1 MLRRGNNIVSPKV
14 FSSVDSAR
22 QGIFMSTASQD
33 TGESSKGFALIAS
46 RFKASPMI
54 PLMIAGAAAIAVIV
68 ALLLWLRSPD
78 YRVLLSNLSAK
89 DGGDIVGQLTQMNM
103 PYQIADNGSAILVP
117 ADKVHELRLRLA
129 QSGLPKGGNTG
140 FELLDKEQFGIS
152 QFSEQINYQRAL
164 EGELS
169 RTIESLSP
177 VQNVRVHLA
186 IPKPTL
192 FVREQK
198 LPTASVTIG
207 LLPGRMLDEGQITAI
222 VHMVSSSVTGL
233 TATNVTIVDQAG
245 RLLTHNDNSQQSANN
260 AQIKMTK
267 EREFH
272 LKQRIEDIISPLVG
286 RANVHAQ
293 VTAQM
298 DFSKV
303 EQTSEEYKPNQTP
316 ESAAVRSHQ
325 NSQTLQNNN
334 GGAGGV
340 PGALS
345 NQPPT
350 PPNAPISTE
359 TNEKTSQQNTNSR
372 NDTSNSQ
379 SDETTNYEVDR
390 KISHTQRQIG
400 VVDRLSV
407 AVIINYLP
415 QEGENGSQMK
425 PLSPELMQQID
436 ALTREAMGYSP
447 HRGDT
452 LNITN
457 SLFTTDAVVEEQ
469 PSILENPQFIAQAL
483 DYGKI
488 ILIAMIAW
496 LMWRFGIKPQW
507 VKYRKTQQKQ
517 AEAEVFVTT
526 QLKTPLRVDEDINEE
541 MDEQTRRRL
550 TRQRVSAEIQ
560 SQRIREMAEK
570 DPQVVAMVIRQW
582 LGRA

>member
-1 MLRRGNNIVSPKV
+1 M
-14 FSSVDSAR
+14 SA
-22 QGIFMSTASQD
+22 ASKD
-33 TGESSKGFALIAS
+33 TGEAKKGFASIVE
-46 RFKASPMI
+46 RIKADPKI
-54 PLMIAGAAAIAVIV
+54 PLMIAAAAAVSIIV

-89 DGGDIVGQLTQMNM
+89 DGGDIVGQLTQMNV

-117 ADKVHELRLRLA
+117 ADKVHELRLKLA

-177 VQNVRVHLA
+177 VQSARVHLA

-198 LPTASVTIG
+198 LPTASVTVG
-207 LLPGRMLDEGQITAI
+207 LLPGRMLDEGQISAI

-233 TATNVTIVDQAG
+233 TASNVIIVDQAG
-245 RLLTHNDNSQQSANN
+245 RLLTNNDNSQQSANS

-267 EREFH
+267 EMESH
-272 LKQRIEDIISPLVG
+272 LKQRIEDILSPLVG
-286 RANVHAQ
+286 RANIHAQ

-316 ESAAVRSHQ
+316 DSAAIRSRQ
-325 NSQTLQNNN
+325 NSQSMQNNN
-334 GGAGGV
+334 GGTGGV

-345 NQPPT
+345 NQPVSA
-350 PPNAPISTE
+350 PNAPIE
-359 TNEKTSQQNTNSR
+359 TNKDNKDGTQTANNRNSV
-372 NDTSNSQ
+372 SNSQ

-407 AVIINYLP
+407 AVIVNYHS
-415 QEGENGSQMK
+415 QDGENGPEMK
-425 PLSPELMQQID
+425 PLPPEMLQQIE
-436 ALTREAMGYSP
+436 ALTREAMGFSTA
-447 HRGDT
+447 RGDS

-457 SLFTTDAVVEEQ
+457 SLFTNETPVEEV
-469 PSILENPQFIAQAL
+469 PSLLESPQFIAQLL

-488 ILIAMIAW
+488 LLIAIIAW
-496 LMWRFGIKPQW
+496 FMWRFGIKPQW
-507 VKYRKTQQKQ
+507 VKYRKTQQAQ
-517 AEAEVFVTT
+517 ADAEVFVAT
-526 QLKTPLRVDEDINEE
+526 QMKTPLVVDEVIDED

-570 DPQVVAMVIRQW
+570 DPQIVAMVIRQW
-582 LGRA
+582 LGKSQ

>member
-1 MLRRGNNIVSPKV
+1 M
-14 FSSVDSAR
+14 SA
-22 QGIFMSTASQD
+22 ASKD
-33 TGESSKGFALIAS
+33 TGEAKKGFASIID
-46 RFKASPMI
+46 RIKADPKI
-54 PLMIAGAAAIAVIV
+54 PLMIAAAAAVSIIV

-89 DGGDIVGQLTQMNM
+89 DGGDIVSQLTQMNV

-117 ADKVHELRLRLA
+117 ADKVHELRLKLA

-177 VQNVRVHLA
+177 VQSARVHLA

-198 LPTASVTIG
+198 LPTASVTVG
-207 LLPGRMLDEGQITAI
+207 LLPGRMLDEGQISAI

-233 TATNVTIVDQAG
+233 TASNVIIVDQAG
-245 RLLTHNDNSQQSANN
+245 RLLTNNDNSQQSANS

-267 EREFH
+267 EMESH
-272 LKQRIEDIISPLVG
+272 LKQRIEDILSPLVG
-286 RANVHAQ
+286 RANIHAQ

-316 ESAAVRSHQ
+316 DSAAIRSRQ
-325 NSQTLQNNN
+325 NSQSIQNNN
-334 GGAGGV
+334 GGTGGV

-345 NQPPT
+345 NQPVSA
-350 PPNAPISTE
+350 PNAPIE
-359 TNEKTSQQNTNSR
+359 TNKDNKDAQQTTNNRNNT
-372 NDTSNSQ
+372 TNSQ

-407 AVIINYLP
+407 AVIVNYHS
-415 QEGENGSQMK
+415 QEGENGPEMK
-425 PLSPELMQQID
+425 PLPPEMLQQIE
-436 ALTREAMGYSP
+436 ALTREAMGFSSA
-447 HRGDT
+447 RGDSI
-452 LNITN
+452 NITN
-457 SLFTTDAVVEEQ
+457 SLFTDDTPVEVE
-469 PSILENPQFIAQAL
+469 PSLLSYPQLITQLL

-488 ILIAMIAW
+488 LLITLIAW
-496 LMWRFGIKPQW
+496 FMWRFGIKPQW
-507 VKYRKTQQKQ
+507 VKYRKTQQAQVDAEIFVATQ
-517 AEAEVFVTT
+517 AKAPFV
-526 QLKTPLRVDEDINEE
+526 VDEEINED

-582 LGRA
+582 LGKSL

>member
-1 MLRRGNNIVSPKV
+1 M
-14 FSSVDSAR
+14 SA
-22 QGIFMSTASQD
+22 ASKD
-33 TGESSKGFALIAS
+33 TGEAKKGFASIVD
-46 RFKASPMI
+46 RIKADPKI
-54 PLMIAGAAAIAVIV
+54 PLMIAAAAAVSIIV

-89 DGGDIVGQLTQMNM
+89 DGGDIVSQLTQMNV

-117 ADKVHELRLRLA
+117 ADKVHELRLKLA

-177 VQNVRVHLA
+177 VQSARVHLA

-198 LPTASVTIG
+198 LPTASVTVG
-207 LLPGRMLDEGQITAI
+207 LLPGRMLDEGQISAI

-233 TATNVTIVDQAG
+233 TASNVIIVDQAG
-245 RLLTHNDNSQQSANN
+245 RLLTNNDNSQQSANS

-267 EREFH
+267 EMESH
-272 LKQRIEDIISPLVG
+272 LKQRIEDILSPLVG
-286 RANVHAQ
+286 RANIHAQ

-316 ESAAVRSHQ
+316 DSAAIRSRQ
-325 NSQTLQNNN
+325 NSQSMQNNN
-334 GGAGGV
+334 GGTGGV

-345 NQPPT
+345 NQPVSA
-350 PPNAPISTE
+350 PNAPIE
-359 TNEKTSQQNTNSR
+359 TNKDNKDAQQTTNNRNNT
-372 NDTSNSQ
+372 TNSQ

-390 KISHTQRQIG
+390 KISHTQRQID

-407 AVIINYLP
+407 AVIVNYHS
-415 QEGENGSQMK
+415 QEGENGPEMK
-425 PLSPELMQQID
+425 PLPPEMLQQIE
-436 ALTREAMGYSP
+436 ALTREAMGFSSA
-447 HRGDT
+447 RGDSI
-452 LNITN
+452 NITN
-457 SLFTTDAVVEEQ
+457 SLFTDDTPVEVE
-469 PSILENPQFIAQAL
+469 PSLLSNPQLITQLL

-488 ILIAMIAW
+488 LLITLIAW
-496 LMWRFGIKPQW
+496 FMWRFGIKPQW
-507 VKYRKTQQKQ
+507 VKYRKTQQAQVDAEIFVATQ
-517 AEAEVFVTT
+517 AKAPFV
-526 QLKTPLRVDEDINEE
+526 VDEEINED

-582 LGRA
+582 LGKSL

>member
-1 MLRRGNNIVSPKV
+1 M
-14 FSSVDSAR
+14 SA
-22 QGIFMSTASQD
+22 ASKD
-33 TGESSKGFALIAS
+33 TGEAKTGFASIVES
-46 RFKASPMI
+46 IKANPKI
-54 PLMIAGAAAIAVIV
+54 PLIIAGAAAISIVV

-89 DGGDIVGQLTQMNM
+89 DGGEIVSQLTQMNV

-117 ADKVHELRLRLA
+117 ADKVHELRLKLA
-129 QSGLPKGGNTG
+129 QTGLPKGGNTG

-177 VQNVRVHLA
+177 VQSARVHLA

-198 LPTASVTIG
+198 LPTASVTVG
-207 LLPGRMLDEGQITAI
+207 LLPGRMLDEGQINAI

-233 TATNVTIVDQAG
+233 TAANVIIVDQTG
-245 RLLTHNDNSQQSANN
+245 RLLTNNDNSQQSANN

-267 EREFH
+267 EMESH
-272 LKQRIEDIISPLVG
+272 LKQRIEDILSPLVG
-286 RANVHAQ
+286 RANIHAQ

-303 EQTSEEYKPNQTP
+303 EQTSEEYKPNQKP
-316 ESAAVRSHQ
+316 DDAAIRSRQ
-325 NSQTLQNNN
+325 NSQSTQNSN
-334 GGAGGV
+334 GGPGGV

-345 NQPPT
+345 NQPASA
-350 PPNAPISTE
+350 PNAPIE
-359 TNEKTSQQNTNSR
+359 TNKDNKDTQQTANTR
-372 NDTSNSQ
+372 NTTVNSQ

-407 AVIINYLP
+407 AVIVNYHS
-415 QEGENGSQMK
+415 QQGESGPEMK
-425 PLSPELMQQID
+425 PLPPEMMKQID
-436 ALTREAMGYSP
+436 ALTREAMGYSAN
-447 HRGDT
+447 RGDSI
-452 LNITN
+452 NITN
-457 SLFTTDAVVEEQ
+457 SLFTDESPIEAE
-469 PSILENPQFIAQAL
+469 PSMLDNPQLIAQAL

-488 ILIAMIAW
+488 LLIAIIAW
-496 LMWRFGIKPQW
+496 FMWRFGIKPQW
-507 VKYRKTQQKQ
+507 VKYRKTQQAQ
-517 AEAEVFVTT
+517 ADADVFVAT
-526 QLKTPLRVDEDINEE
+526 QKIAPFVVEEEIDEE
-541 MDEQTRRRL
+541 MDEKTRRRL

-582 LGRA
+582 LGKSQ

>member
-1 MLRRGNNIVSPKV
+1 M
-14 FSSVDSAR
+14 SA
-22 QGIFMSTASQD
+22 ASKD
-33 TGESSKGFALIAS
+33 TGEAKKGFASIVD
-46 RFKASPMI
+46 RIKADPKI
-54 PLMIAGAAAIAVIV
+54 PLMIAAAAAVSIIV

-89 DGGDIVGQLTQMNM
+89 DGGDIVSQLTQMNV

-177 VQNVRVHLA
+177 VQSARVHLA

-198 LPTASVTIG
+198 LPTASVTVG
-207 LLPGRMLDEGQITAI
+207 LLPGRMLDEGQISAI

-233 TATNVTIVDQAG
+233 TASNVIIVDQAG
-245 RLLTHNDNSQQSANN
+245 RLLTNNDNSQQSANS

-267 EREFH
+267 EMESH
-272 LKQRIEDIISPLVG
+272 LKQRIEDILSPLVG
-286 RANVHAQ
+286 RANIHAQ

-316 ESAAVRSHQ
+316 DSAAIRSRQ
-325 NSQTLQNNN
+325 NSQSMQNNN
-334 GGAGGV
+334 GGTGGV

-345 NQPPT
+345 NQPVSA
-350 PPNAPISTE
+350 PNAPIE
-359 TNEKTSQQNTNSR
+359 TNKDNKDAQQTTNNRNNT
-372 NDTSNSQ
+372 TNSQ

-407 AVIINYLP
+407 AVIVNYHS
-415 QEGENGSQMK
+415 QEGENGPEMK
-425 PLSPELMQQID
+425 PLPPEMLQQIE
-436 ALTREAMGYSP
+436 ALTREAMGFSSA
-447 HRGDT
+447 RGDSI
-452 LNITN
+452 NITN
-457 SLFTTDAVVEEQ
+457 SLFTDDTPVEVE
-469 PSILENPQFIAQAL
+469 PSLLSNPQLITQLL

-488 ILIAMIAW
+488 LLITLIAW
-496 LMWRFGIKPQW
+496 FMWRFGIKPQW
-507 VKYRKTQQKQ
+507 VKYRKTQQAQVDAEIFVATQ
-517 AEAEVFVTT
+517 AKAPFV
-526 QLKTPLRVDEDINEE
+526 VDEEINED

-582 LGRA
+582 LGKSL

>member
-1 MLRRGNNIVSPKV
+1 M
-14 FSSVDSAR
+14 SA
-22 QGIFMSTASQD
+22 ASKD
-33 TGESSKGFALIAS
+33 TGEAKKGFASIVE
-46 RFKASPMI
+46 RIKADPKI
-54 PLMIAGAAAIAVIV
+54 PLMIAAAAAVSIIV

-89 DGGDIVGQLTQMNM
+89 DGGDIVGQLTQMNV

-117 ADKVHELRLRLA
+117 ADKVHELRLKLA

-177 VQNVRVHLA
+177 VQSARVHLA

-198 LPTASVTIG
+198 LPTASVTVG
-207 LLPGRMLDEGQITAI
+207 LLPGRMLDEGQISAI

-233 TATNVTIVDQAG
+233 TASNVIIVDQAG
-245 RLLTHNDNSQQSANN
+245 RLLTNNDNSQQSVNS

-267 EREFH
+267 EMESH
-272 LKQRIEDIISPLVG
+272 LKQRIEDILSPLVG
-286 RANVHAQ
+286 RANIHAQ

-316 ESAAVRSHQ
+316 DSAAIRSRQ
-325 NSQTLQNNN
+325 NSQSMQNNN
-334 GGAGGV
+334 GGTGGV

-345 NQPPT
+345 NQPVSA
-350 PPNAPISTE
+350 PNAPIE
-359 TNEKTSQQNTNSR
+359 TNKDNKDGTQTANNRNSV
-372 NDTSNSQ
+372 SNSQ

-407 AVIINYLP
+407 AVIVNYHS
-415 QEGENGSQMK
+415 QDGENGPEMK
-425 PLSPELMQQID
+425 PLPPEMLQQIE
-436 ALTREAMGYSP
+436 ALTREAMGFSTA
-447 HRGDT
+447 RGDS

-457 SLFTTDAVVEEQ
+457 SLFTNETPVEEV
-469 PSILENPQFIAQAL
+469 PSLLESPQFIAQLL

-488 ILIAMIAW
+488 LLIAIIAW
-496 LMWRFGIKPQW
+496 FMWRFGIKPQW
-507 VKYRKTQQKQ
+507 VKYRKTQQAQ
-517 AEAEVFVTT
+517 ADAEVFVAT
-526 QLKTPLRVDEDINEE
+526 QMKTPLVVDEVIDED

-570 DPQVVAMVIRQW
+570 DPQIVAMVIRQW
-582 LGRA
+582 LGKSQ

>member
-1 MLRRGNNIVSPKV
+1 M
-14 FSSVDSAR
+14 SA
-22 QGIFMSTASQD
+22 ASKD
-33 TGESSKGFALIAS
+33 TGEAKKGFASIVE
-46 RFKASPMI
+46 RIKADPKI
-54 PLMIAGAAAIAVIV
+54 PLMIAAAAAVSIIV

-89 DGGDIVGQLTQMNM
+89 DGGDIVGQLTQMNV

-117 ADKVHELRLRLA
+117 ADKVHELRLKLA

-177 VQNVRVHLA
+177 VQSARVHLA

-198 LPTASVTIG
+198 LPTASVTVG
-207 LLPGRMLDEGQITAI
+207 LLPGRMLDEGQISAI

-233 TATNVTIVDQAG
+233 TASNVIIVDQAG
-245 RLLTHNDNSQQSANN
+245 RLLTNNDNSQQSANS

-267 EREFH
+267 EMESH
-272 LKQRIEDIISPLVG
+272 LKQRIEDILSPLVG
-286 RANVHAQ
+286 RANIHAQ

-316 ESAAVRSHQ
+316 DSAAIRSRQ
-325 NSQTLQNNN
+325 NSQSIQNNN
-334 GGAGGV
+334 GGTGGV

-345 NQPPT
+345 NQPVSA
-350 PPNAPISTE
+350 PNAPIE
-359 TNEKTSQQNTNSR
+359 TNKDNKDGTQTANNRNSV
-372 NDTSNSQ
+372 SNSQ

-407 AVIINYLP
+407 AVIVNYHS
-415 QEGENGSQMK
+415 QDGENGPEMK
-425 PLSPELMQQID
+425 PLPPEMLQQIE
-436 ALTREAMGYSP
+436 ALTREAMGFSTA
-447 HRGDT
+447 RGDS

-457 SLFTTDAVVEEQ
+457 SLFTNETPVEEV
-469 PSILENPQFIAQAL
+469 PSLLESPQFIAQLL

-488 ILIAMIAW
+488 LLITIIAW
-496 LMWRFGIKPQW
+496 FMWRFGIKPQW
-507 VKYRKTQQKQ
+507 VKYRKTQQAQ
-517 AEAEVFVTT
+517 ADAEVFVAT
-526 QLKTPLRVDEDINEE
+526 QMKTPLVVDEVIDED

-570 DPQVVAMVIRQW
+570 DPQIVAMVIRQW
-582 LGRA
+582 LGKSQ

>member
-1 MLRRGNNIVSPKV
+1 M
-14 FSSVDSAR
+14 SA
-22 QGIFMSTASQD
+22 ASKD
-33 TGESSKGFALIAS
+33 TGEAKKGFASIVE
-46 RFKASPMI
+46 RIKADPKI
-54 PLMIAGAAAIAVIV
+54 PLMIAAAAAVSIIV

-89 DGGDIVGQLTQMNM
+89 DGGDIVGQLTQMNV

-117 ADKVHELRLRLA
+117 ADKVHELRLKLA

-177 VQNVRVHLA
+177 VQSARVHLA

-198 LPTASVTIG
+198 LPTASVTVG
-207 LLPGRMLDEGQITAI
+207 LLPGRMLDEGQISAI

-233 TATNVTIVDQAG
+233 TASNVIIVDQAG
-245 RLLTHNDNSQQSANN
+245 RLLTNNDNSQQSANS

-267 EREFH
+267 EMESH
-272 LKQRIEDIISPLVG
+272 LKQRIEDILSPLVG
-286 RANVHAQ
+286 RANIHAQ

-316 ESAAVRSHQ
+316 DSAAIRSRQ
-325 NSQTLQNNN
+325 NSQSMQNNN
-334 GGAGGV
+334 GGTGGV

-345 NQPPT
+345 NQPVSA
-350 PPNAPISTE
+350 PNAPIE
-359 TNEKTSQQNTNSR
+359 TNKDNKDGTQTANNRNSV
-372 NDTSNSQ
+372 SNSQ

-407 AVIINYLP
+407 AVIVNYHS
-415 QEGENGSQMK
+415 QEGENGPEMK
-425 PLSPELMQQID
+425 PLPPEILQQIE
-436 ALTREAMGYSP
+436 ALTREAMGFSTA
-447 HRGDT
+447 RGDS

-457 SLFTTDAVVEEQ
+457 SLFTNETPVEEV
-469 PSILENPQFIAQAL
+469 PSLLESPQFIAQLL

-488 ILIAMIAW
+488 LLITIIAW
-496 LMWRFGIKPQW
+496 FMWRFGIKPQW
-507 VKYRKTQQKQ
+507 VKYRKTQQAQ
-517 AEAEVFVTT
+517 ADAEVFVAT
-526 QLKTPLRVDEDINEE
+526 QMKTPLVVDEVIDED

-570 DPQVVAMVIRQW
+570 DPQIVAMVIRQW
-582 LGRA
+582 LGKSQ

>member
-1 MLRRGNNIVSPKV
+1 M
-14 FSSVDSAR
+14 SA
-22 QGIFMSTASQD
+22 ASKE
-33 TGESSKGFALIAS
+33 TGEVSKGFASIATRLKS
-46 RFKASPMI
+46 SPKI
-54 PLMIAGAAAIAVIV
+54 PLMIAGAAAIAVVV

-89 DGGDIVGQLTQMNM
+89 DGGDIVSQLTQMNV

-117 ADKVHELRLRLA
+117 ADKVHELRLKLA

-152 QFSEQINYQRAL
+152 QFSEQVNYQRAL

-177 VQNVRVHLA
+177 VQNARVHLA

-198 LPTASVTIG
+198 LPTASVTVE
-207 LLPGRMLDEGQITAI
+207 LLPGRMLDESQITAI
-222 VHMVSSSVTGL
+222 VHMVSSSVSGL
-233 TATNVTIVDQAG
+233 TAANVTIVDQTG
-245 RLLTHNDNSQQSANN
+245 RLLTNNDNSQQSANS

-267 EREFH
+267 EMESH
-272 LKQRIEDIISPLVG
+272 LKQRIEDILSPLVG

-316 ESAAVRSHQ
+316 ESAAIRSRQ
-325 NSQTLQNNN
+325 NSQSMQNNN
-334 GGAGGV
+334 GGTGGV

-345 NQPPT
+345 NQPP
-350 PPNAPISTE
+350 NAPSAPVSTDK
-359 TNEKTSQQNTNSR
+359 NNQTSQKNNMSG
-372 NDTSNSQ
+372 NGSSHSQ

-415 QEGENGSQMK
+415 QEGENGVQMK
-425 PLSPELMQQID
+425 PLPPEMMKQID
-436 ALTREAMGYSP
+436 ALTREAMGYSVD
-447 HRGDT
+447 RGDS

-457 SLFTTDAVVEEQ
+457 SLFTNETVVEEQ
-469 PSILENPQFIAQAL
+469 PSMLENPQLIAQIL

-488 ILIAMIAW
+488 LLIAIIAW
-496 LMWRFGIKPQW
+496 FMWRFGIKPQW
-507 VKYRKTQQKQ
+507 VKYRQSQQAQ
-517 AEAEVFVTT
+517 VTAETFVTT
-526 QLKTPLRVDEDINEE
+526 QPKTPLVVDEEINED

-582 LGRA
+582 LGKAQ

>member
-1 MLRRGNNIVSPKV
+1 M
-14 FSSVDSAR
+14 SA
-22 QGIFMSTASQD
+22 ASKD
-33 TGESSKGFALIAS
+33 TGEAKKGFASIID
-46 RFKASPMI
+46 RIKADPKI
-54 PLMIAGAAAIAVIV
+54 PLMIAAAAAVSIIV

-89 DGGDIVGQLTQMNM
+89 DGGDIVSQLTQMNV

-117 ADKVHELRLRLA
+117 ADKVHELRLKLA

-177 VQNVRVHLA
+177 VQSARVHLA

-198 LPTASVTIG
+198 LPTASVTVG
-207 LLPGRMLDEGQITAI
+207 LLPGRMLDEGQISAI

-233 TATNVTIVDQAG
+233 TASNVIIVDQAG
-245 RLLTHNDNSQQSANN
+245 RLLTNNDNSQQSANS

-267 EREFH
+267 EMESH
-272 LKQRIEDIISPLVG
+272 LKQRIEDILSPLVG
-286 RANVHAQ
+286 RANIHAQ

-316 ESAAVRSHQ
+316 DSAAIRSRQ
-325 NSQTLQNNN
+325 NSQSMQNNN
-334 GGAGGV
+334 GGTGGV

-345 NQPPT
+345 NQPVSA
-350 PPNAPISTE
+350 PNAPIE
-359 TNEKTSQQNTNSR
+359 TNKDNKDAQQTTNNRNNT
-372 NDTSNSQ
+372 TNSQ

-400 VVDRLSV
+400 VIDRLSV
-407 AVIINYLP
+407 AVIVNYHS
-415 QEGENGSQMK
+415 QEGENGPEMK
-425 PLSPELMQQID
+425 PLPPEMLQQIE
-436 ALTREAMGYSP
+436 ALTREAMGFSSA
-447 HRGDT
+447 RGDSI
-452 LNITN
+452 NITN
-457 SLFTTDAVVEEQ
+457 SLFTDDTPVEVE
-469 PSILENPQFIAQAL
+469 PSLLSNPQLITQLL

-488 ILIAMIAW
+488 LLITLIAW
-496 LMWRFGIKPQW
+496 FMWRFGIKPQW
-507 VKYRKTQQKQ
+507 VKYRKTQQAQVDAEIFVATQ
-517 AEAEVFVTT
+517 AKAPFV
-526 QLKTPLRVDEDINEE
+526 VDEEINED

-582 LGRA
+582 LGKSL

>member
-1 MLRRGNNIVSPKV
+1 M
-14 FSSVDSAR
+14 SA
-22 QGIFMSTASQD
+22 ASKE
-33 TGESSKGFALIAS
+33 TGEASKGFASIATRLKS
-46 RFKASPMI
+46 SPKI
-54 PLMIAGAAAIAVIV
+54 PLMIAGAAAIAVVV

-89 DGGDIVGQLTQMNM
+89 DGGDIVSQLTQMNV

-117 ADKVHELRLRLA
+117 ADKVHELRLKLA

-152 QFSEQINYQRAL
+152 QFSEQVNYQRAL

-177 VQNVRVHLA
+177 VQNARVHLA

-198 LPTASVTIG
+198 LPTASVTVG
-207 LLPGRMLDEGQITAI
+207 LLPGRMLDESQITAI
-222 VHMVSSSVTGL
+222 VHMVSSSVSGL
-233 TATNVTIVDQAG
+233 TAANVTIVDQTG
-245 RLLTHNDNSQQSANN
+245 RLLTNNDNSQQSANS

-267 EREFH
+267 EMESH
-272 LKQRIEDIISPLVG
+272 LKQRIEDILSPLVG

-316 ESAAVRSHQ
+316 ESAAIRSRQ
-325 NSQTLQNNN
+325 NSQSMQNNN
-334 GGAGGV
+334 GGTGGV

-345 NQPPT
+345 NQPPS
-350 PPNAPISTE
+350 APSAPVSTDK
-359 TNEKTSQQNTNSR
+359 NNQTSQKNNM
-372 NDTSNSQ
+372 TSNGSSHSQ

-415 QEGENGSQMK
+415 QEGENGVQMK
-425 PLSPELMQQID
+425 PLPPEMMKQID
-436 ALTREAMGYSP
+436 ALTREAMGYSVD
-447 HRGDT
+447 RGDS

-457 SLFTTDAVVEEQ
+457 SLFTNETVVEEQ
-469 PSILENPQFIAQAL
+469 PSMLENPQLIAQIL

-488 ILIAMIAW
+488 LLIAIIAW
-496 LMWRFGIKPQW
+496 FMWRFGIKPQW
-507 VKYRKTQQKQ
+507 VKYRQSQQAQVTAETFVATQP
-517 AEAEVFVTT
+517 
-526 QLKTPLRVDEDINEE
+526 KTPLVVDEEINED

-582 LGRA
+582 LGKAQ

>member
-1 MLRRGNNIVSPKV
+1 M
-14 FSSVDSAR
+14 SA
-22 QGIFMSTASQD
+22 ASKD
-33 TGESSKGFALIAS
+33 TGEAKTGFASIVES
-46 RFKASPMI
+46 IKANPKI
-54 PLMIAGAAAIAVIV
+54 PLIIAGAAAISIVV

-89 DGGDIVGQLTQMNM
+89 DGGEIVSQLTQMNV

-117 ADKVHELRLRLA
+117 ADKVHELRLKLA
-129 QSGLPKGGNTG
+129 QTGLPKGGNTG

-177 VQNVRVHLA
+177 VQSARVHLA

-198 LPTASVTIG
+198 LPTASVTVG
-207 LLPGRMLDEGQITAI
+207 LLPGRMLDEGQINAI

-233 TATNVTIVDQAG
+233 TAANVIIVDQTG
-245 RLLTHNDNSQQSANN
+245 RLLTNNDNSQQSANN

-267 EREFH
+267 EMESH
-272 LKQRIEDIISPLVG
+272 LKQRIEDILSPLVG
-286 RANVHAQ
+286 RANIHAQ

-303 EQTSEEYKPNQTP
+303 EQTSEEYKPNQKP
-316 ESAAVRSHQ
+316 DDAAIRSRQ
-325 NSQTLQNNN
+325 NSQSTQNSN
-334 GGAGGV
+334 GGPGGV

-345 NQPPT
+345 NQPASA
-350 PPNAPISTE
+350 PNAPIE
-359 TNEKTSQQNTNSR
+359 TNKDNKDTQQTANTR
-372 NDTSNSQ
+372 NTTVNSQ

-407 AVIINYLP
+407 AVIVNYHS
-415 QEGENGSQMK
+415 QQGESGPEMK
-425 PLSPELMQQID
+425 PLPPEMMKQID
-436 ALTREAMGYSP
+436 ALTREAMGYSAN
-447 HRGDT
+447 RGDSI
-452 LNITN
+452 NITN
-457 SLFTTDAVVEEQ
+457 SLFTDESPIEAE
-469 PSILENPQFIAQAL
+469 PSMLDNPQLIAQAL

-488 ILIAMIAW
+488 LLIAIIAW
-496 LMWRFGIKPQW
+496 FMWRFGIKPQW
-507 VKYRKTQQKQ
+507 VKYRKTQQAQ
-517 AEAEVFVTT
+517 ADADVFVAT
-526 QLKTPLRVDEDINEE
+526 QKIAPFVVEEEIDEE
-541 MDEQTRRRL
+541 MDEKTRRRL

-582 LGRA
+582 LGKSQWV

>member
-1 MLRRGNNIVSPKV
+1 
-14 FSSVDSAR
+14 
-22 QGIFMSTASQD
+22 MSTASKD
-33 TGESSKGFALIAS
+33 TGEAKKGFASLIES
-46 RFKASPMI
+46 IKADPKI
-54 PLMIAGAAAIAVIV
+54 PLIIAGAAAISIIV
-68 ALLLWLRSPD
+68 ALLLWFRSPD

-89 DGGDIVGQLTQMNM
+89 DGGDIVGQLTQMNV

-117 ADKVHELRLRLA
+117 ADKVHELRLKLA

-177 VQNVRVHLA
+177 VQSARVHLA

-198 LPTASVTIG
+198 LPTASVTVG
-207 LLPGRMLDEGQITAI
+207 LLPGRMLDEGQISAI

-233 TATNVTIVDQAG
+233 TAANVIIVDQTG
-245 RLLTHNDNSQQSANN
+245 RLLTNNDNSQQSANS

-267 EREFH
+267 EMEAH
-272 LKQRIEDIISPLVG
+272 LKERIEDILSPLVG
-286 RANVHAQ
+286 RANIHAQ

-316 ESAAVRSHQ
+316 DAAAVRSRQ
-325 NSQTLQNNN
+325 NSESLQNSN
-334 GGAGGV
+334 GGPSGV

-345 NQPPT
+345 NQPVSAPS
-350 PPNAPISTE
+350 APIDANKESTDG
-359 TNEKTSQQNTNSR
+359 KTAGNTR
-372 NDTSNSQ
+372 NGTLNTQ
-379 SDETTNYEVDR
+379 RDETTNYEVDR

-407 AVIINYLP
+407 AVIVNYQS
-415 QEGENGSQMK
+415 QEGEKGPEMK
-425 PLSPELMQQID
+425 PLPPEMLQQID
-436 ALTREAMGYSP
+436 ALTREAMGYSAQ
-447 HRGDT
+447 RGDSI
-452 LNITN
+452 NITN
-457 SLFTTDAVVEEQ
+457 SLFTDDTPVVEE
-469 PSILENPQFIAQAL
+469 PSLLNNPQVIGQAL

-488 ILIAMIAW
+488 LLIALIAW
-496 LMWRFGIKPQW
+496 FMWRFGIKPQW
-507 VKYRKTQQKQ
+507 VKYRKTQQAQ
-517 AEAEVFVTT
+517 IDAEMSIANASQVKAPFV
-526 QLKTPLRVDEDINEE
+526 VEEEISED
-541 MDEQTRRRL
+541 MDEKTRRRL

-570 DPQVVAMVIRQW
+570 DPQIVAMVIRQW
-582 LGRA
+582 LGKSQ

>member
-1 MLRRGNNIVSPKV
+1 M
-14 FSSVDSAR
+14 SA
-22 QGIFMSTASQD
+22 ASKE
-33 TGESSKGFALIAS
+33 TGEASKGFASIATRLKS
-46 RFKASPMI
+46 SPKI
-54 PLMIAGAAAIAVIV
+54 PLMIAGAAAIAVVV

-89 DGGDIVGQLTQMNM
+89 DGGDIVSQLTQMNV

-117 ADKVHELRLRLA
+117 ADKVHELRLKLA

-152 QFSEQINYQRAL
+152 QFSEQVNYQRAL

-177 VQNVRVHLA
+177 VQNARVHLA

-198 LPTASVTIG
+198 LPTASVTVG
-207 LLPGRMLDEGQITAI
+207 LLPGRMLDESQITAI
-222 VHMVSSSVTGL
+222 VHMVSSSVSGL
-233 TATNVTIVDQAG
+233 TAANVTIVDQTG
-245 RLLTHNDNSQQSANN
+245 RLLTNNDNSQQSANS

-267 EREFH
+267 EMESH
-272 LKQRIEDIISPLVG
+272 LKQRIEDILSPLVG
-286 RANVHAQ
+286 RSNVHAQ

-316 ESAAVRSHQ
+316 ESAAIRSRQ
-325 NSQTLQNNN
+325 NSQSMQNNN
-334 GGAGGV
+334 DGTGGV

-345 NQPPT
+345 NQPPS
-350 PPNAPISTE
+350 APSAPVSTDK
-359 TNEKTSQQNTNSR
+359 NNQTSQKNNMSG
-372 NDTSNSQ
+372 NGSSHSQ

-415 QEGENGSQMK
+415 QEGENGVQMK
-425 PLSPELMQQID
+425 PLPPEMMKQID
-436 ALTREAMGYSP
+436 ALTREAMGYSVD
-447 HRGDT
+447 RGDS

-457 SLFTTDAVVEEQ
+457 SLFTNETVVEEQ
-469 PSILENPQFIAQAL
+469 PSMLENPQLIAQIL

-488 ILIAMIAW
+488 LLIAIIAW
-496 LMWRFGIKPQW
+496 FMWRFGIKPQW
-507 VKYRKTQQKQ
+507 VKYRQSQQAQVTAETFVATQP
-517 AEAEVFVTT
+517 
-526 QLKTPLRVDEDINEE
+526 KTPLVVDEEINED

-582 LGRA
+582 LGKAQ

>member
-1 MLRRGNNIVSPKV
+1 
-14 FSSVDSAR
+14 
-22 QGIFMSTASQD
+22 MSTASKD
-33 TGESSKGFALIAS
+33 TGEAKKGFASLIES
-46 RFKASPMI
+46 IKADPKI
-54 PLMIAGAAAIAVIV
+54 PLIIAGAAAISIIV
-68 ALLLWLRSPD
+68 ALLLWFRSPD

-89 DGGDIVGQLTQMNM
+89 DGGDIVSQLTQMNV

-117 ADKVHELRLRLA
+117 ADKVHELRLKLA

-177 VQNVRVHLA
+177 VQSARVHLA

-198 LPTASVTIG
+198 LPTASVTVG
-207 LLPGRMLDEGQITAI
+207 LLPGRMLDEGQISAI

-233 TATNVTIVDQAG
+233 TAANVIIVDQTG
-245 RLLTHNDNSQQSANN
+245 RLLTNNDNSQQSANS

-267 EREFH
+267 EMEAH
-272 LKQRIEDIISPLVG
+272 LKERIEDILSPLVG
-286 RANVHAQ
+286 RANIHAQ

-316 ESAAVRSHQ
+316 DAAAVRSRQ
-325 NSQTLQNNN
+325 NSESLQNSN
-334 GGAGGV
+334 GGPSGV

-345 NQPPT
+345 NQPVSAPS
-350 PPNAPISTE
+350 APIDGNKENTDG
-359 TNEKTSQQNTNSR
+359 KTSGNNRNGTLNTQR
-372 NDTSNSQ
+372 
-379 SDETTNYEVDR
+379 DETTNYEVDR

-407 AVIINYLP
+407 AVIVNYQS
-415 QEGENGSQMK
+415 QEGEKGPEMK
-425 PLSPELMQQID
+425 PLPPEMLQQID
-436 ALTREAMGYSP
+436 ALTREAMGYSAQ
-447 HRGDT
+447 RGDSI
-452 LNITN
+452 NITN
-457 SLFTTDAVVEEQ
+457 SLFTDDTPVIEE
-469 PSILENPQFIAQAL
+469 PSLLSSPQVISQAL

-488 ILIAMIAW
+488 VLIALIAW
-496 LMWRFGIKPQW
+496 FMWRFGIKPQW
-507 VKYRKTQQKQ
+507 VKYRKTQQAQ
-517 AEAEVFVTT
+517 IDAEMSIANASQVKAPFV
-526 QLKTPLRVDEDINEE
+526 VEEEISED
-541 MDEQTRRRL
+541 MDEKTRRRL

-582 LGRA
+582 LGKSQ

>member
-1 MLRRGNNIVSPKV
+1 M
-14 FSSVDSAR
+14 SA
-22 QGIFMSTASQD
+22 ASKD
-33 TGESSKGFALIAS
+33 TGEAKKGFASIVD
-46 RFKASPMI
+46 RIKADPKI
-54 PLMIAGAAAIAVIV
+54 PLMIAAAAAVSIIV

-89 DGGDIVGQLTQMNM
+89 DGGDIVSQLTQMNV

-117 ADKVHELRLRLA
+117 ADKVHELRLKLA
-129 QSGLPKGGNTG
+129 QSSLPKGGNTG

-177 VQNVRVHLA
+177 VQSARVHLA

-198 LPTASVTIG
+198 LPTASVTVG
-207 LLPGRMLDEGQITAI
+207 LLPGRMLDEGQISAI

-233 TATNVTIVDQAG
+233 TASNVIIVDQAG
-245 RLLTHNDNSQQSANN
+245 RLLTNNDNSQQSANS

-267 EREFH
+267 EMESH
-272 LKQRIEDIISPLVG
+272 LKQRIEDILSPLVG
-286 RANVHAQ
+286 RANIHAQ

-316 ESAAVRSHQ
+316 DSAAIRSRQ
-325 NSQTLQNNN
+325 NSQSMQNNN
-334 GGAGGV
+334 GGTGGV

-345 NQPPT
+345 NQPVSA
-350 PPNAPISTE
+350 PNAPIE
-359 TNEKTSQQNTNSR
+359 TNKDNKDAQQTTNNRNNT
-372 NDTSNSQ
+372 TNSQ

-407 AVIINYLP
+407 AVIVNYHS
-415 QEGENGSQMK
+415 QEGENGPEMK
-425 PLSPELMQQID
+425 PLPPEMLQQIE
-436 ALTREAMGYSP
+436 ALTREAMGFSSA
-447 HRGDT
+447 RGDSI
-452 LNITN
+452 NITN
-457 SLFTTDAVVEEQ
+457 SLFTDDTPVEVE
-469 PSILENPQFIAQAL
+469 PSLLSNPQLITQLL

-488 ILIAMIAW
+488 LLITLIAW
-496 LMWRFGIKPQW
+496 FMWRFGIKPQW
-507 VKYRKTQQKQ
+507 VKYRKTQQAQVDAEIFVATQ
-517 AEAEVFVTT
+517 AKAPFV
-526 QLKTPLRVDEDINEE
+526 VDEEINED

-582 LGRA
+582 LGKSL

>member
-1 MLRRGNNIVSPKV
+1 M
-14 FSSVDSAR
+14 SA
-22 QGIFMSTASQD
+22 ASKD
-33 TGESSKGFALIAS
+33 TGEAKKGFASIVE
-46 RFKASPMI
+46 RIKADPKI
-54 PLMIAGAAAIAVIV
+54 PLMIAAAAAVSIIV

-89 DGGDIVGQLTQMNM
+89 DGGDIVGQLTQMNV

-117 ADKVHELRLRLA
+117 ADKVHELRLKLA

-177 VQNVRVHLA
+177 VQSARVHLA

-198 LPTASVTIG
+198 LPTASVTVG
-207 LLPGRMLDEGQITAI
+207 LLPGRMLDEGQISAI

-233 TATNVTIVDQAG
+233 TASNVIIVDQTG
-245 RLLTHNDNSQQSANN
+245 RLLTNNDNSQQSANS

-267 EREFH
+267 EMESH
-272 LKQRIEDIISPLVG
+272 LKQRIEDILSPLVG

-316 ESAAVRSHQ
+316 DSAAIRSRQ
-325 NSQTLQNNN
+325 NSQSMQNNN
-334 GGAGGV
+334 GGTGGV

-345 NQPPT
+345 NQPVSAPS
-350 PPNAPISTE
+350 APIE
-359 TNEKTSQQNTNSR
+359 TNKDDKDGAQTANNRNSV
-372 NDTSNSQ
+372 SNSQ

-407 AVIINYLP
+407 AVIVNYHS
-415 QEGENGSQMK
+415 QDGENGPEMK
-425 PLSPELMQQID
+425 PLPPEMLQQIE
-436 ALTREAMGYSP
+436 ALTREAMGFSTA
-447 HRGDT
+447 RGDS

-457 SLFTTDAVVEEQ
+457 SLFTNEAPVEEA
-469 PSILENPQFIAQAL
+469 PSLLESPQFIAQLL

-488 ILIAMIAW
+488 LLISIIAW
-496 LMWRFGIKPQW
+496 FMWRFGIKPQW
-507 VKYRKTQQKQ
+507 VKYRKAQQAQ
-517 AEAEVFVTT
+517 AEAEVFVAT
-526 QLKTPLRVDEDINEE
+526 QMKTPLVVDEAIDEE

-570 DPQVVAMVIRQW
+570 DPQIVAMVIRQW
-582 LGRA
+582 LGRSQ

>member
-1 MLRRGNNIVSPKV
+1 
-14 FSSVDSAR
+14 
-22 QGIFMSTASQD
+22 MSTASKD
-33 TGESSKGFALIAS
+33 TGEAKKGFASLIES
-46 RFKASPMI
+46 IKADPKI
-54 PLMIAGAAAIAVIV
+54 PLIIAGAAAIAIIV
-68 ALLLWLRSPD
+68 ALLLWFRSPD

-89 DGGDIVGQLTQMNM
+89 DGGDIVGQLTQMNV

-117 ADKVHELRLRLA
+117 ADKVHELRLKLA

-177 VQNVRVHLA
+177 VQSARVHLA

-198 LPTASVTIG
+198 LPTASVTVG
-207 LLPGRMLDEGQITAI
+207 LLPGRMLDEGQISAI

-233 TATNVTIVDQAG
+233 TAANVIIVDQTG
-245 RLLTHNDNSQQSANN
+245 RLLTNNDNSQQSANS

-267 EREFH
+267 EMEAH
-272 LKQRIEDIISPLVG
+272 LKERIEDILSPLVG
-286 RANVHAQ
+286 RANIHAQ

-316 ESAAVRSHQ
+316 DAAAVRSRQ
-325 NSQTLQNNN
+325 NSESLQNSN
-334 GGAGGV
+334 GGPSGV

-345 NQPPT
+345 NQPVSAPS
-350 PPNAPISTE
+350 APIDANKESTDG
-359 TNEKTSQQNTNSR
+359 KTAGNTR
-372 NDTSNSQ
+372 NGTLNTQ
-379 SDETTNYEVDR
+379 RDETTNYEVDR

-407 AVIINYLP
+407 AVIVNYQS
-415 QEGENGSQMK
+415 QEGEKGPEMK
-425 PLSPELMQQID
+425 PLPPEMLQQID
-436 ALTREAMGYSP
+436 ALTREAMGYSAQ
-447 HRGDT
+447 RGDSI
-452 LNITN
+452 NITN
-457 SLFTTDAVVEEQ
+457 SLFTDDTPVVEE
-469 PSILENPQFIAQAL
+469 PSLLNNPQVIGQAL

-488 ILIAMIAW
+488 LLIALIAW
-496 LMWRFGIKPQW
+496 FMWRFGIKPQW
-507 VKYRKTQQKQ
+507 VKYRKTQQAQ
-517 AEAEVFVTT
+517 IDAEISIANASQVKAPFV
-526 QLKTPLRVDEDINEE
+526 VEEEISED
-541 MDEQTRRRL
+541 MDEKTRRRL

-582 LGRA
+582 LGKSQ

>member
-1 MLRRGNNIVSPKV
+1 
-14 FSSVDSAR
+14 
-22 QGIFMSTASQD
+22 MSTASKD
-33 TGESSKGFALIAS
+33 TGEAKKGFASLIES
-46 RFKASPMI
+46 IKADPKI
-54 PLMIAGAAAIAVIV
+54 PLIIAGAAAISIIV
-68 ALLLWLRSPD
+68 ALLLWFRSPD

-89 DGGDIVGQLTQMNM
+89 DGGDIVSQLTQMNV

-117 ADKVHELRLRLA
+117 ADKVHELRLKLA

-177 VQNVRVHLA
+177 VQSARVHLA

-198 LPTASVTIG
+198 LPTASVTVG
-207 LLPGRMLDEGQITAI
+207 LLPGRMLDEGQISAI

-233 TATNVTIVDQAG
+233 TAANVIIVDQTG
-245 RLLTHNDNSQQSANN
+245 RLLTNNDNSQQSANS

-267 EREFH
+267 EMEAH
-272 LKQRIEDIISPLVG
+272 LKERIEDILSPLVG
-286 RANVHAQ
+286 RANIHAQ

-316 ESAAVRSHQ
+316 DAAAVRSRQ
-325 NSQTLQNNN
+325 NSESLQNNN
-334 GGAGGV
+334 GGPSGV

-345 NQPPT
+345 NQPVSAPS
-350 PPNAPISTE
+350 APIDGNKENTDG
-359 TNEKTSQQNTNSR
+359 KTAGNTR
-372 NDTSNSQ
+372 NGTLNTQ
-379 SDETTNYEVDR
+379 RDETTNYEVDR

-407 AVIINYLP
+407 AVIVNYQS
-415 QEGENGSQMK
+415 QEGEKGPEMK
-425 PLSPELMQQID
+425 PLPPEMLQQID
-436 ALTREAMGYSP
+436 ALTREAMGYSAQ
-447 HRGDT
+447 RGDSI
-452 LNITN
+452 NITN
-457 SLFTTDAVVEEQ
+457 SLFTDDTPVIEE
-469 PSILENPQFIAQAL
+469 PSLLSSPQVISQAL

-488 ILIAMIAW
+488 VLIALIAW
-496 LMWRFGIKPQW
+496 FMWRFGIKPQW
-507 VKYRKTQQKQ
+507 VKYRKTQQAQ
-517 AEAEVFVTT
+517 IDAEMSIANASQVKAPFV
-526 QLKTPLRVDEDINEE
+526 VEEEISED
-541 MDEQTRRRL
+541 MDEKTRRRL

-582 LGRA
+582 LGKSQ

>member
-1 MLRRGNNIVSPKV
+1 M
-14 FSSVDSAR
+14 SA
-22 QGIFMSTASQD
+22 ASKD
-33 TGESSKGFALIAS
+33 TGEAKKGFASIVE
-46 RFKASPMI
+46 RIKADPKI
-54 PLMIAGAAAIAVIV
+54 PLMIAAAAAVSIIV

-89 DGGDIVGQLTQMNM
+89 DGGDIVGQLTQMNV

-117 ADKVHELRLRLA
+117 ADKVHELRLKLA

-177 VQNVRVHLA
+177 VQSARVHLA

-198 LPTASVTIG
+198 LPTASVTVG
-207 LLPGRMLDEGQITAI
+207 LLPGRMLDEGQISAI

-233 TATNVTIVDQAG
+233 TASNVIIVDQAG
-245 RLLTHNDNSQQSANN
+245 RLLTNNDNSQLSVNS

-267 EREFH
+267 EMESH
-272 LKQRIEDIISPLVG
+272 LKQRIEDILSPLVG
-286 RANVHAQ
+286 RANIHAQ

-316 ESAAVRSHQ
+316 DSAAIRSRQ
-325 NSQTLQNNN
+325 NSQSMQNNN
-334 GGAGGV
+334 GGTGGV

-345 NQPPT
+345 NQPVSA
-350 PPNAPISTE
+350 PNAPVE
-359 TNEKTSQQNTNSR
+359 TNKDNKDGTQTANNRNSV
-372 NDTSNSQ
+372 SNSQ
-379 SDETTNYEVDR
+379 SDKTTNYEVDR

-407 AVIINYLP
+407 AVIVNYHS
-415 QEGENGSQMK
+415 QDGENGPEMK
-425 PLSPELMQQID
+425 PLPPEMLQQIE
-436 ALTREAMGYSP
+436 ALTREAMGFSTA
-447 HRGDT
+447 RGDS

-457 SLFTTDAVVEEQ
+457 SLFTNETPVEEE
-469 PSILENPQFIAQAL
+469 PSLLESPQFIAQLL

-488 ILIAMIAW
+488 LLIAIIAW
-496 LMWRFGIKPQW
+496 FMWRFGIKPQW
-507 VKYRKTQQKQ
+507 VKYRKTQQAQ
-517 AEAEVFVTT
+517 ADAEVFVAT
-526 QLKTPLRVDEDINEE
+526 QMKTPLVVDEVIDED

-570 DPQVVAMVIRQW
+570 DPQIVAMVIRQW
-582 LGRA
+582 LGKSQ